1 MCMESFKK
9 VILLANGL
17 HPNYG
22 SKNCVTAYLWIYLT
36 RFLDILDS
44 DRQPESNKPEI
55 YGIFK

>member
-1 MCMESFKK
+1 MESFKK

-22 SKNCVTAYLWIYLT
+22 SKDCVTAYLWIFLA

-44 DRQPESNKPEI
+44 DRQPEYNKPEI